1 MSEVLGHQIDLLRTL
16 RLEPLCLTYQPG
28 ERLGAVLAAHQRNG
42 AEGAGVVAA
51 LGDLE
56 VAHVRRVAQ
65 ELADA
70 RMAREGVVD
79 QPALGERR
87 HQVMEVGESEKQIDL
102 RDLLLELLLVS
113 LDETSDR
120 DDRLHVAL
128 SLEPCG

>member
-1 MSEVLGHQIDLLRTL
+1 
-16 RLEPLCLTYQPG
+16 
-28 ERLGAVLAAHQRNG
+28 
-42 AEGAGVVAA
+42 
-51 LGDLE
+51 
-56 VAHVRRVAQ
+56 VRRVAQ